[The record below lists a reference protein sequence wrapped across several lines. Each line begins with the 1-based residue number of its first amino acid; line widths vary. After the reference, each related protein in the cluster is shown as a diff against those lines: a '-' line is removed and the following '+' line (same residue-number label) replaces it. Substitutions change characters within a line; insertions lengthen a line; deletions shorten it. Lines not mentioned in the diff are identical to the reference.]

1 MLTQVF
7 PQVLIAKSSVN
18 LRVLDLANAAVNAIT
33 FNFEGSRIKGSYK
46 IDYAVYRSWIFENYQ
61 PYYNQNGL
69 ADFTIFRPGAIA
81 DFKLFLDGVEI
92 DYTSHLNISELFAT
106 SIDIINQPEAHY
118 DYWEIQVH
126 KGYEGQQ
133 LSSGDEATGL
143 WGNFSLT
150 LDNYGGSVSDYLAP
164 GKVCYG
170 GVGLRD
176 PLLNQFFVEDITHY
190 ISEDLS

>member
-1 MLTQVF
+1 MLTQIRS
-7 PQVLIAKSSVN
+7 QVLVAKPSAD
-18 LRVLDLANAAVNAIT
+18 LRILDRANAGGNPIS
-33 FNFEGSRIKGSYK
+33 FNFEGTRIKGSYK
-46 IDYAVYRSWIFENYQ
+46 IDYPVYQYWMYENYH
-61 PYYNQNGL
+61 PVYNQDGL
-69 ADFTIFRPGAIA
+69 ADFTLLRHGAIA
-81 DFKLFLDGVEI
+81 DFKLFLDGVQL
-92 DYTSHLNISELFAT
+92 DYTSNLNISELFAT
-106 SIDIINQPEAHY
+106 SIDIVNQPEEHY

-133 LSSGDEATGL
+133 PSSGYETTGL

-190 ISEDLS
+190 ICEDLS